1 MKSKVELK
9 AAFSI
14 ALINGLVLRY
24 QSVPSAAFIAKEF
37 NFRIEGIEPISQE
50 SARRWIRGLAIPEF
64 DKLLVLR
71 SWLDLDLNSIGMPSL
86 ESIETRDIQY
96 KKELLDSQNDFVK
109 ATQSIKL
116 SLKLLMEEVDVLEI
130 KLHSKN

>member
-24 QSVPSAAFIAKEF
+24 KSVPSAAFIAKEF
-37 NFRIEGIEPISQE
+37 NLRIEGIEPISQE

>member
-24 QSVPSAAFIAKEF
+24 KSVPSAAFIAKEF
-37 NFRIEGIEPISQE
+37 NLRIEGMEPISQE

-71 SWLDLDLNSIGMPSL
+71 SWLDLDLNSIGMPSI
-86 ESIETRDIQY
+86 ESIEAKDIKY
-96 KKELLDSQNDFVK
+96 KKELIDDQNDFIK
-109 ATQSIKL
+109 TTQTIKI
-116 SLKLLMEEVDVLEI
+116 SLKNLMEEVEILEM
-130 KLHSKN
+130 KFHLKT

>member
-24 QSVPSAAFIAKEF
+24 KSVPSAAFIAKEF
-37 NFRIEGIEPISQE
+37 NLRIEGVESISQE
-50 SARRWIRGLAIPEF
+50 SARRWMRGLAIPEF

>member
-37 NFRIEGIEPISQE
+37 NLRIEGIEPISQE

>member
-24 QSVPSAAFIAKEF
+24 KSVPSAAFIAKEF
-37 NFRIEGIEPISQE
+37 NLRIEGVESISQE
-50 SARRWIRGLAIPEF
+50 SARRWMRGLAIPEF

-86 ESIETRDIQY
+86 ESIENKDIQY

-116 SLKLLMEEVDVLEI
+116 SLKLLMEEVEVLEI

>member
-24 QSVPSAAFIAKEF
+24 KSVPSAAFIAKEF
-37 NFRIEGIEPISQE
+37 NLRIEGMEPISQE

-71 SWLDLDLNSIGMPSL
+71 SWLDLDLNSIGMPSI

>member
-1 MKSKVELK
+1 
-9 AAFSI
+9 
-14 ALINGLVLRY
+14 
-24 QSVPSAAFIAKEF
+24 
-37 NFRIEGIEPISQE
+37 
-50 SARRWIRGLAIPEF
+50 
-64 DKLLVLR
+64 
-71 SWLDLDLNSIGMPSL
+71 MPSL

-96 KKELLDSQNDFVK
+96 KKELLDSQNDFIK